1 MSSNLYNECLQ
12 YVARGRLDR
21 LGNDIPG
28 YSDKLQRKGRSPTKV
43 KRNKSGEDPE
53 SPDRKGKATPQHQ
66 ITFRDKAEKGQR
78 VCDVYLVESYK
89 KYNAMEIEDDTV
101 ICKCTIF

>member
-1 MSSNLYNECLQ
+1 M
-12 YVARGRLDR
+12 GR
-21 LGNDIPG
+21 
-28 YSDKLQRKGRSPTKV
+28 RSGKSPSKV
-43 KRNKSGEDPE
+43 KRRGSDPE
-53 SPDRKGKATPQHQ
+53 DNKEAKTPDKKGKKEGHQ

-101 ICKCTIF
+101 ICKCAIF